1 LVQVRT
7 LTRTRLAQ
15 NTNAI
20 VIRKKYG
27 KLSHDN
33 LPHNNKKQVLRKSQA
48 NFTSAWNWLAV
59 LALMMEK
66 RHGNQLKA
74 SEMPGLNRNTVRKLL
89 KQYQI
94 DPGYF
99 RD

>member
-1 LVQVRT
+1 MQVRT

-15 NTNAI
+15 NTNVI
-20 VIRKKYG
+20 VIHKKYG

-33 LPHNNKKQVLRKSQA
+33 LPHNHKKQVLRKSRVHLI
-48 NFTSAWNWLAV
+48 SVWSWLAV

-66 RHGNQLKA
+66 CHGNQLKA
-74 SEMPGLNRNTVRKLL
+74 SKMPGLNRNMVRKLL